1 MEATV
6 VIAGGSVSALAAIL
20 VLAANINTLRG
31 TPRSRWLSFA
41 GGVAVTYVFLQLL
54 PELTRAQQKMTEHH
68 GSEHHGSGTWLRQH
82 LLFLVSLAG
91 AAALFGIERAAKR
104 TKQMRKER
112 GAEERSAAWVFWL
125 HAILM
130 SVYVAFVAYLLFHRE
145 QPAEVAVL
153 GVVMALHF
161 SGIAVGLAE
170 DYASLYSTRG
180 RWVLAAA
187 VLAGGAYSY
196 VATLPERV
204 HHLVLSGLA
213 GAVIFSVIKE
223 EIPPE
228 QQSRFWAVA
237 AGIALAATLLW
248 AAG

>member
-1 MEATV
+1 MATA
-6 VIAGGSVSALAAIL
+6 IAGVSVVALAV
-20 VLAANINTLRG
+20 VLAVASKINALRG

-41 GGVAVTYVFLQLL
+41 GGVAITYVFLQLL
-54 PELTRAQQKMTEHH
+54 PELTRAQQKMAWQ
-68 GSEHHGSGTWLRQH
+68 HGSGTWLREH

-104 TKQMRKER
+104 TKEMRKEL
-112 GAEERSAAWVFWL
+112 GEEERAAAWVFWL
-125 HAILM
+125 HAALM
-130 SVYVAFVAYLLFHRE
+130 TVYVAFIAYLLFHRE
-145 QPAEVAVL
+145 RPAEVVVL
-153 GVVMALHF
+153 GLVMALHF
-161 SGIAVGLAE
+161 SGLAVALAD
-170 DYASLYSTRG
+170 DYRSLYSSRG
-180 RWVLAAA
+180 RWLLAAA

-196 VATLPERV
+196 ARTLPETA
-204 HHLVLSGLA
+204 HHLVLSALA

-237 AGIALAATLLW
+237 AGIAVAATMLW

>member
-6 VIAGGSVSALAAIL
+6 VIAGVSVAALAGVL
-20 VLAANINTLRG
+20 VLAANINALRG

-68 GSEHHGSGTWLRQH
+68 GSGTWLREH

-91 AAALFGIERAAKR
+91 AAAIFGIERAAKR

-112 GAEERSAAWVFWL
+112 GAKERSAAWVFWL
-125 HAILM
+125 HAVLM
-130 SVYVAFVAYLLFHRE
+130 SVYVAFIAYLLLDRE
-145 QPAEVAVL
+145 RPAEVAVL
-153 GVVMALHF
+153 GLVMALHF
-161 SGIAVGLAE
+161 SGIAVALAE
-170 DYASLYSTRG
+170 DYGSLYSTRG
-180 RWVLAAA
+180 SWVLAAA
-187 VLAGGAYSY
+187 VLAGAACSY
-196 VATLPERV
+196 VGTLPERV

-248 AAG
+248 ASG